1 MLSRLCAGCL
11 ERAAHY
17 LELVLTAPASWLWKD

>member
-1 MLSRLCAGCL
+1 MLSRLATGCL

-17 LELVLTAPASWLWKD
+17 LELALSAPASWIWKD